1 MSFDEWYL
9 PKKHFLDDCESGYF
23 ECYEAGAV
31 SRQDEVSK
39 LQTEI
44 DELQKRIDNALK
56 ELELID
62 CFRTGNSD
70 KAIKILKGESNE

>member
-31 SRQDEVSK
+31 SRQAEV
-39 LQTEI
+39 
-44 DELQKRIDNALK
+44 DGLQKRIDKVIAFQKKLQNSEKLDWMCIGD
-56 ELELID
+56 ELE
-62 CFRTGNSD
+62 
-70 KAIKILKGESNE
+70 AILNEST